1 MNKSQ
6 NPKTGLARTSKI
18 AYETISASTLTFRE
32 PSARPQTLIQLAKP
46 CRKSQL
52 TNIHWV
58 HGPEDQCEAGNSL
71 EERGSL
77 GVLVLDRGAT
87 VNGELVDD
95 NEIGDASNG
104 IVSPF
109 GALVVA
115 KGSKETGQD
124 HDNIS
129 NDGNEDVGAAQASEE
144 GKVHE

>member
-1 MNKSQ
+1 M
-6 NPKTGLARTSKI
+6 
-18 AYETISASTLTFRE
+18 
-32 PSARPQTLIQLAKP
+32 LIQLAKP
-46 CRKSQL
+46 YRNSHF
-52 TNIHWV
+52 TNLHWV
-58 HGPEDQCEAGNSL
+58 HGPEDQSEAGNSL

-77 GVLVLDRGAT
+77 RILVLDRGAT

-104 IVSPF
+104 VVSPF

-124 HDNIS
+124 HNDIS

-144 GKVHE
+144 GKIHK